1 MFIHIGEGNVVK
13 SDEVIAIIDCDLISS
28 SSITEEM
35 VFNRRKEKQVVET
48 EEYEAKAMI
57 ITEEMMYFSPLSVA
71 TLKKRGNMQTTLNKL
86 DDFSDERENAL
97 DD

>member
-48 EEYEAKAMI
+48 EEYEPKAMI
-57 ITEEMMYFSPLSVA
+57 ITEEEIYFSPLSVA

-86 DDFSDERENAL
+86 DDFSDEMESTL
-97 DD
+97 DE

>member
-13 SDEVIAIIDCDLISS
+13 ADEVIAIIDCELLSS

-48 EEYEAKAMI
+48 EEYEPKAMV
-57 ITEEMMYFSPLSVA
+57 ITEETIYFSPLSVA
-71 TLKKRGNMQTTLNKL
+71 TLKKRGNMQTTLNRL
-86 DDFSDERENAL
+86 DDFSEEIEEARDE
-97 DD
+97 

>member
-48 EEYEAKAMI
+48 EEYEPKAMI
-57 ITEEMMYFSPLSVA
+57 ITEEAIYFSPLSVA

-86 DDFSDERENAL
+86 DDFSDEMESTL
-97 DD
+97 DE